1 MEGYIVVKKVVI
13 INGSGGVGKDTFVD
27 YVENVVPVLKVSSV
41 DLVKEAAKTL
51 GWDGGKSEKDR
62 KFLSDLKILAGEYSD
77 HSFDY
82 MTYMHNLIFA
92 DMLSGILFLFIREP
106 EEIERA
112 KKEFNAITVLVTNSN
127 VESINSNTAD
137 ANVSNFEYDYV
148 INNDS
153 SLEELRWKANR
164 FVMWLSGDI
173 KVQHIFANDQT
184 VDTIP
189 EEKIQTQE
197 ENNK

>member
-1 MEGYIVVKKVVI
+1 MKKIVI

-62 KFLSDLKILAGEYSD
+62 KFLSDLKILAGEYCD

-92 DMLSGILFLFIREP
+92 DMPSGILFLFIREP

-112 KKEFNAITVLVTNSN
+112 KKEFNAVTVLVTNSN

-148 INNDS
+148 INNS
-153 SLEELRWKANR
+153 GSLDDLLNKTLV

-173 KVQHIFANDQT
+173 KVQHLFANGQKIDT
-184 VDTIP
+184 VP
-189 EEKIQTQE
+189 EEQIQTQE
-197 ENNK
+197 EIKNEQQ